1 MNAAIPSVTLL
12 LALAAC
18 TSGGNGGEGPS
29 AAQPAPQAPSDPALA
44 PQMREKAATILIAVA
59 SVPTTETTDPAQNAL
74 RANAIEGLLPMP
86 GRLEPILRS
95 ALSDKSIGI
104 RSVAAMAAGKAKVR
118 GLNDRLQTLATSA
131 EESPLVRAAAVF
143 ALQRNGAS
151 TDPSILAGMLM
162 SPDTQQ
168 RALAAFILGELG
180 NPSAVPMLQQAL
192 NAAPSRSD
200 SLKDRLMHLQIAE
213 AIVKLRRSAGMTREV
228 EGSLN
233 EIRLALWPVRPED
246 LEPCALAA
254 QILGQ
259 LGDRGAEPQ
268 LAALAADRYEK
279 GQTVP
284 VEVRLVAASALARL
298 GNPSG
303 LQLALSSF
311 KNESPNVRSLAAAVI
326 AETRDTRYLA
336 NIEHLLTDA
345 DTQVRISAAAA
356 TVKITDAPR

>member
-1 MNAAIPSVTLL
+1 MNAATPSLALL
-12 LALAAC
+12 LALSAC
-18 TSGGNGGEGPS
+18 ASGGGSANGP
-29 AAQPAPQAPSDPALA
+29 AANQPVPQAPSDPALA
-44 PQMREKAATILIAVA
+44 PQMREKAAAVLIAAA

-74 RANAIEGLLPMP
+74 RANAIEGLLAMP
-86 GRLEPILRS
+86 GRLEPILRA

-118 GLNDRLQTLATSA
+118 GLNDQLQTLAA
-131 EESPLVRAAAVF
+131 NADESPLVRAAAVF
-143 ALQRNGAS
+143 ALQRNGVA

-168 RALAAFILGELG
+168 KSLAAFILGELG

-213 AIVKLRRSAGMTREV
+213 AIVKLRRNGGMTREV

-259 LGDRGAEPQ
+259 LGDRGAEAQ

-284 VEVRLVAASALARL
+284 LEVRLVAASALARI

-303 LQLALSSF
+303 VQLALSSLA
-311 KNESPNVRSLAAAVI
+311 NDSPNVRSLAAAVI

-336 NIEHLLTDA
+336 NLNPLLA
-345 DTQVRISAAAA
+345 DPEAQVRISAAAA